1 MGVGASAKGREHG
14 VDDDAGDRDVRPNRE
29 SESGLTPVRV
39 KATTER
45 KKKSDENHRQGHDRK
60 TDVRDE

>member
-1 MGVGASAKGREHG
+1 
-14 VDDDAGDRDVRPNRE
+14 
-29 SESGLTPVRV
+29 VRV

-45 KKKSDENHRQGHDRK
+45 KRKSDENHRQGHDRK